1 MAIYCDSL
9 SVHKSKETKPYWE
22 KLDIKRIFNVGYS
35 PEFNPI
41 EACFSQV
48 KREFCKE
55 RLNALVNQE
64 EFETV
69 KVIKQSFKLVTP
81 QLVTSCVKKSMDLLK
96 TL

>member
-1 MAIYCDSL
+1 MALYCDSL
-9 SVHKSKETKPYWE
+9 SVHKSKETKPWWE
-22 KLDIKRIFNVGYS
+22 KLDIKRIFNVGYR

-41 EACFSQV
+41 ERCFSQV

-69 KVIKQSFKLVTP
+69 KVIQQSFKLVTP
-81 QLVTSCVKKSMDLLK
+81 QLVTSCVRKSMDLLK
-96 TL
+96 TT